1 MLVQDQRLLVT
12 TKKKVLSFY
21 IAFCVPF
28 QLLLNIEC
36 TAYKRGFVMSGM
48 RQEIINLPVQNRHF
62 ICKLSKNFEKSN
74 GVVVFDIGPES

>member
-1 MLVQDQRLLVT
+1 
-12 TKKKVLSFY
+12 
-21 IAFCVPF
+21 
-28 QLLLNIEC
+28 
-36 TAYKRGFVMSGM
+36 MSGM